1 MKTLLHHKGK
11 HLYFKGLSEWTND
24 VDAAFDFGVVERAVK
39 FVRDAKLS
47 GNQMELI
54 LAFHKPCFNV
64 TIPIDQR
71 FEATKSSKTAVLSRK
86 DPTKSFSSSNNLPT
100 TPIQS
105 AISLAAISAPA
116 PRTQNRPTREMG
128 SERSQPGI
136 AEY

>member
-71 FEATKSSKTAVLSRK
+71 FEPSNSSKTAVPLKK
-86 DPTKSFSSSNNLPT
+86 DPTRSFSSSNGLPT

-105 AISLAAISAPA
+105 AISLAAISARA
-116 PRTQNRPTREMG
+116 PRTQNRANRQIG
-128 SERSQPGI
+128 SEGSQPGM
-136 AEY
+136 